1 MSRCDRRLS
10 IIVASYSKKKKL
22 ANGRCLRSTA
32 VAAAGHTWRIAFY
45 PNGRL
50 AGITDSVSI
59 YLVLDDGGAGA
70 GARADGGCGF
80 RVESKFTLQEVGLVS
95 TVAGAIGGG
104 RQEPLGCER
113 FVSREELDRL
123 ESVVN
128 RDWFVIQWEF
138 TVSPAAG
145 VTLASGSGMST
156 PAVATPPPPQ
166 PSVQQPAPPAAGV
179 SRAPPPSS
187 SPPPA
192 PAVRALRSMSGLPAD
207 LGRLLETEAGSDVD
221 FEVCGRVFSAHKL
234 VLAAR
239 SPVFMADF
247 FGPAMEKATGYI
259 RICDMHPD
267 VFEALLH
274 YIYTDTLPATAT
286 STTTATA
293 REEAAA
299 LAQDLLVAADRYNLK
314 DLKSITEN
322 MLCKH
327 GIGVSTVL
335 PILALA
341 EHHQCL
347 KLKKMC
353 LEFIAAGSNT
363 RAVMATDDVEHLA
376 RSCPPV
382 VREVIGEIL
391 DARDATPRNALM
403 SFYFYACIFAMLS
416 SLWALILCWCV

>member
-267 VFEALLH
+267 R
-274 YIYTDTLPATAT
+274 TRSRPCCTT
-286 STTTATA
+286 STPTRCRRRRRLRRRRPHGKKPPRLPRISSWRRIGTTS
-293 REEAAA
+293 R
-299 LAQDLLVAADRYNLK
+299 
-314 DLKSITEN
+314 I
-322 MLCKH
+322 
-327 GIGVSTVL
+327 
-335 PILALA
+335 
-341 EHHQCL
+341 
-347 KLKKMC
+347 
-353 LEFIAAGSNT
+353 
-363 RAVMATDDVEHLA
+363 
-376 RSCPPV
+376 
-382 VREVIGEIL
+382 
-391 DARDATPRNALM
+391 
-403 SFYFYACIFAMLS
+403 
-416 SLWALILCWCV
+416 